1 MKRRFFLTA
10 IILASV
16 TPLSAG
22 GIFYNSNQ
30 SAEYFRTYER
40 NAATDNAD
48 AVYYNMSGTTKMKE
62 GLYVNGSN
70 QFLFQEATVKTENN
84 PVLGDKTFKS
94 DNPVWLCPNLYVL
107 YKQDN
112 WSAFTGLETI
122 GATAIREWKDGLP
135 SLDLLGKQQAGFGN
149 PASNAYSYMLTHYD
163 QTTADTFIANPD
175 NFTSSSYLKGESYY
189 AAWRIGGAYAINN
202 MISIAAAGRVVY
214 SRQSV
219 EGYIIAGVPSLGVSQ
234 KAEFDY
240 TDEAL
245 GYSGEINMDLFP
257 VDGMTLSFTY
267 EMATPLEFK
276 RKVNGGK
283 NGGGMITDGEKKR
296 LDLPQALRF
305 GISYNF
311 TEKFRMEFGAD
322 AYLEKYANFERLDD
336 PASGIDSDKSYGN
349 TYEEGLMFEYTL
361 NRYFLASIG
370 FNLTQIGQKK
380 SGTLDTSIPGAHA
393 DYRSVGFGC
402 QVTPVDDLK
411 INLGIGVTGFQDTYK
426 YADKNDR
433 AISSLTTKEYNKEY
447 LVVAVGAEYR
457 FM

>member
-16 TPLSAG
+16 TPLFAG

-48 AVYYNMSGTTKMKE
+48 AVYYNMSGTTKMKD
-62 GLYVNGSN
+62 GLYVNASN

-84 PVLGDKTFKS
+84 SMVGDKTYKS

-135 SLDLLGKQQAGFGN
+135 SLDLLSLNYSGPGK
-149 PASNAYSYMLTHYD
+149 
-163 QTTADTFIANPD
+163 
-175 NFTSSSYLKGESYY
+175 SYLKGESYY
-189 AAWRIGGAYAINN
+189 AAWRVGGAYAINN
-202 MISIAAAGRVVY
+202 KVSVGAAGRVVY
-214 SRQSV
+214 SQQQV
-219 EGYIIAGVPSLGVSQ
+219 EGYIVTGMGNN
-234 KAEFDY
+234 EFDY

-311 TEKFRMEFGAD
+311 TEKFRLEFGAD

-336 PASGIDSDKSYGN
+336 PNSGIDSDKSYGN

>member
-1 MKRRFFLTA
+1 MKLRFFLTA
-10 IILASV
+10 VMIAAV
-16 TPLSAG
+16 TPLFAG

-48 AVYYNMSGTTKMKE
+48 AVYYNMAGTTKMKD

-70 QFLFQEATVKTENN
+70 QMLFQEATVKTENN
-84 PVLGDKTFKS
+84 PVSGDKTYKS
-94 DNPVWLCPNLYVL
+94 DNPVWLCPNFYVL

-112 WSAFTGLETI
+112 WSAFTGIETI

-135 SLDLLGKQQAGFGN
+135 SLDLAGKQQAGFGN
-149 PASNAYSYMLTHYD
+149 PASAGY
-163 QTTADTFIANPD
+163 TALETFVGAGAGSNPANYI
-175 NFTSSSYLKGESYY
+175 SRSYLKGESYY
-189 AAWRIGGAYAINN
+189 AAWRIGGAYAVNN
-202 MISIAAAGRVVY
+202 LLSVGAAGRVVY
-214 SRQSV
+214 SQQKV
-219 EGYIIAGVPSLGVSQ
+219 EGYIDAGIVISPLSR
-234 KAEFDY
+234 AEFDY

-245 GYSGEINMDLFP
+245 GYSGEINMDIFP
-257 VDGMTLSFTY
+257 VDGLTVSFTY

-276 RKVNGGK
+276 RNVNGGK
-283 NGGGMITDGEKKR
+283 NGGGMIIDGEKKN

-311 TEKFRMEFGAD
+311 TEKFRVEFGAD
-322 AYLEKYANFERLDD
+322 AYLEKYADFERLDD
-336 PASGIDSDKSYGN
+336 PASGIDSDKSYSN
-349 TYEEGLMFEYTL
+349 TYEEGLAFEYTA

-393 DYRSVGFGC
+393 DYWSVGFGC

-411 INLGIGVTGFQDTYK
+411 INLGVGYTGFRNTYK

-433 AISSLTTKEYNKEY
+433 AISPVTTKEYNKEY
-447 LVVAVGAEYR
+447 VIVAIGAEYR

>member
-16 TPLSAG
+16 TPLFAG

-84 PVLGDKTFKS
+84 PVLGDKTYKS

-112 WSAFTGLETI
+112 WSAFTGIETI

-135 SLDLLGKQQAGFGN
+135 SLDLLSLNKGGTG
-149 PASNAYSYMLTHYD
+149 T
-163 QTTADTFIANPD
+163 
-175 NFTSSSYLKGESYY
+175 SYLKGSSYY
-189 AAWRIGGAYAINN
+189 AAWRIGAAYAMSN
-202 MISIAAAGRVVY
+202 MVSVAAAGRIVY
-214 SRQSV
+214 SQQQV
-219 EGYIIAGVPSLGVSQ
+219 EGFIVANVPSLGLQNV
-234 KAEFDY
+234 EFDY

-245 GYSGEINMDLFP
+245 GYSGEINMDIFP
-257 VDGMTLSFTY
+257 VDGMTMSLTY

-276 RKVNGGK
+276 RKVNNGK

-296 LDLPQALRF
+296 LDLPQAIRF

-311 TEKFRMEFGAD
+311 TEKLRVEFGAD

-402 QVTPVDDLK
+402 QVTPVEDLK

-433 AISSLTTKEYNKEY
+433 AISPLTTKEYNKEY
-447 LVVAVGAEYR
+447 LVVAIGAEYR

>member
-1 MKRRFFLTA
+1 MKLRFFLTA

-16 TPLSAG
+16 TPLFAG

-48 AVYYNMSGTTKMKE
+48 AVYYNMSGTTKMKD

-84 PVLGDKTFKS
+84 PVLGDKTYKS

-107 YKQDN
+107 YKLDN
-112 WSAFTGLETI
+112 WSAFTGIETI

-135 SLDLLGKQQAGFGN
+135 SLDLLSLNYSGPGK
-149 PASNAYSYMLTHYD
+149 
-163 QTTADTFIANPD
+163 
-175 NFTSSSYLKGESYY
+175 SYLKGESYY
-189 AAWRIGGAYAINN
+189 AAWRVGGAYAINN
-202 MISIAAAGRVVY
+202 MVSIGAAGRVVY
-214 SRQSV
+214 SQQQV
-219 EGYIIAGVPSLGVSQ
+219 EGYIVTGPGNN
-234 KAEFDY
+234 EFDY

-245 GYSGEINMDLFP
+245 GYSGEINMDIFP

-276 RKVNGGK
+276 RKVNSGK

-311 TEKFRMEFGAD
+311 TGKLRVEFGAD

-336 PASGIDSDKSYGN
+336 ANSGIDSDKVYGN

-402 QVTPVDDLK
+402 QVTPVEDLK

-447 LVVAVGAEYR
+447 LVVAIGAEYR